1 MSGSEQADAR
11 TVEVLARFAAAAGQ
25 PVTPEH
31 LARGA
36 PFLWVAVDGLAAI
49 PDADL
54 REIPPTVVYH
64 AGE

>member
-1 MSGSEQADAR
+1 MHDKAGERS
-11 TVEVLARFAAAAGQ
+11 VEVLAQFAAAAGQ

-36 PFLWVAVDGLAAI
+36 PFLWIAVDGLAAI

-54 REIPPTVVYH
+54 RDIPPTVVYY

>member
-1 MSGSEQADAR
+1 MQKQPGERS
-11 TVEVLARFAAAAGQ
+11 VEVLAQFAAAVGQ
-25 PVTPEH
+25 PVMPEH

-36 PFLWVAVDGLAAI
+36 PFLWIAVDGLAAI

-54 REIPPTVVYH
+54 REIPPMVVYY

>member
-1 MSGSEQADAR
+1 MHEQAGER
-11 TVEVLARFAAAAGQ
+11 SVEALARFAAAVGQ

-36 PFLWVAVDGLAAI
+36 PFLWIAVDGLAAI

-54 REIPPTVVYH
+54 RDIAPTVIYH

>member
-1 MSGSEQADAR
+1 
-11 TVEVLARFAAAAGQ
+11 
-25 PVTPEH
+25 VTLEH

-36 PFLWVAVDGLAAI
+36 PFLWIAVDGLAAI

-54 REIPPTVVYH
+54 RDIPPMVTYH